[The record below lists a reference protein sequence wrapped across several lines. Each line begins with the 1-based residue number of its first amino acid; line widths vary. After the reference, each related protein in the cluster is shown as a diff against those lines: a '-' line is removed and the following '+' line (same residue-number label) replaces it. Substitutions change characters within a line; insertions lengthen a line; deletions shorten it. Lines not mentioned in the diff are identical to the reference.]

1 MYEKFKLFCKVT
13 TDASLFI
20 LTHEIKYKI
29 CKKGAEK

>member
-20 LTHEIKYKI
+20 LTQEIKYKI